1 MTILRSLVVRFLGG
15 LVACELLFA
24 ALFATAGRIAQH
36 PTADW
41 VLAIAHSGVTI
52 LPILY
57 LIAFTLGEA
66 VRRTTRRT
74 ASFSDA
80 LLFGAALG
88 IVVALVTI
96 FTDLL

>member
-1 MTILRSLVVRFLGG
+1 MTILRSVVVRFLGG
-15 LVACELLFA
+15 LIACELLFA
-24 ALFATAGRIAQH
+24 ALFATSGTLKGHPAEDWAMAIGYAG
-36 PTADW
+36 T
-41 VLAIAHSGVTI
+41 TI
-52 LPILY
+52 IPLLY

-66 VRRTTRRT
+66 VRRNTRRT